1 MKFLLTKLITA
12 MKKSLISLFLL
23 ILVFIVSCQKSEN
36 NPTSSDLTEITISG
50 SVVSANTGNPLSG
63 AAIKITDGDTLT
75 GTVTNSEG
83 SYSTVFNIDRD
94 KDLIIIASKGGYLPD
109 TVTVFATKDNPA
121 LEVPLFQLVADTS
134 GGGLPSVSG
143 DAASIY
149 LFSQS
154 EESIGV
160 KESGSLESAEIIF
173 EVRDSNGVPIDL
185 NHAVT
190 VNFKFGSHPDGGE
203 YLYPS
208 SVKTNTLGRATV
220 VLNSGTVAGVVQIVA
235 EINTSKGI
243 IRSKPVL
250 IAIYGGLP
258 YDGLFDVASEK
269 LNYPELGTL
278 GFSIQFTAYVGD
290 KYSNPVR
297 PGTAVYFNT
306 NSGIIDG
313 SALTD
318 DLGRATVTLLTQG
331 NPNDS
336 VYGPGF
342 FTVTAYTADENYNRI
357 KTQSLRLLSGGPIIS
372 VSPTSFSLPNGGSQT
387 FTYTISDINGNP
399 MSSGQS
405 INVSAKGE
413 VEVSGDVD
421 IKYPDV
427 MFGFTSFSFVLYDK
441 KPDVDTLQ
449 NVSVK
454 ILTNGPNGR
463 LSYEI
468 FGTAR

>member
-1 MKFLLTKLITA
+1 
-12 MKKSLISLFLL
+12 MKKSLVSLILLFPLILFL
-23 ILVFIVSCQKSEN
+23 FGCEKSDES
-36 NPTSSDLTEITISG
+36 PTSSELTEITISG
-50 SVVSANTGNPLSG
+50 MVISAQSG
-63 AAIKITDGDTLT
+63 DPIDGATIKITDGDTLT
-75 GTVTNSEG
+75 GTVTNSQG
-83 SYSTVFNIDRD
+83 SYSTVFGIDKD
-94 KDLIIIASKGGYLPD
+94 KDLLIIASKGGFLPD
-109 TVTVFATKDNPA
+109 TVVIFATKDNPA
-121 LEVPLFQLVADTS
+121 LEVPAFQLAADTS
-134 GGGLPSVSG
+134 GGDIPSNSG

-149 LFSQS
+149 LFNQS
-154 EESIGV
+154 SESIGV
-160 KESGSLESAEIIF
+160 KESGALESAEIIF

-235 EINTSKGI
+235 EINTSQGI

-258 YDGLFDVASEK
+258 YEGLFDVASEK
-269 LNYPELGTL
+269 LNYPKLGVL
-278 GFSIQFTAYVGD
+278 GFSIQFTAFVGD

-331 NPNDS
+331 NPVDS
-336 VYGPGF
+336 IYGPGF
-342 FTVTAYTADENYNRI
+342 FTVSAYTADENYNTL
-357 KTQSLRLLSGGPIIS
+357 KTQSLRLLSGGPILE

-387 FTYTISDINGNP
+387 FTYTVHDINGNP
-399 MSSGQS
+399 MSEGQT
-405 INVSAKGE
+405 ITVSAKGE
-413 VEVSGDVD
+413 VEVAGDTE
-421 IKYPDV
+421 IQYPDV
-427 MFGFTSFSFVLYDK
+427 MFGYTSFSFVLYDK

-454 ILTNGPNGR
+454 ILTNGPNGKASIE
-463 LSYEI
+463 L
-468 FGTAR
+468 FGSAR